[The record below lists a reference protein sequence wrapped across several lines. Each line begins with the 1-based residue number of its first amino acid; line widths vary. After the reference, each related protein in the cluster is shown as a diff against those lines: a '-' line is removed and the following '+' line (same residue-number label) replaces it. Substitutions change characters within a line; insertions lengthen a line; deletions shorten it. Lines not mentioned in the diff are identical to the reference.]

1 MVSWRAGRPVAAPGR
16 NAVHDGQVN
25 PARFRLYLDEDV
37 PVQIAAPLR
46 RAGFD
51 VLTTREA
58 GRLQAEDPD
67 QLAFA
72 AREGRVL
79 ITLNRDDFVRFTKQF
94 AAEGAPHAGVL
105 ILSRS
110 FARGDYGSMAR
121 AIDRYLRE
129 HPHGIAPYLADFVT
143 PATGR

>member
-1 MVSWRAGRPVAAPGR
+1 MRIQSGQAHHARVS
-16 NAVHDGQVN
+16 
-25 PARFRLYLDEDV
+25 PARPRLYLDEDV
-37 PVQIAAPLR
+37 PVQVAPPLR
-46 RAGFD
+46 AAGFD

-58 GRLQAEDPD
+58 GRLKAEDPD

-79 ITLNRDDFVRFTKQF
+79 ITLNLDDFVRFTKQF
-94 AAEGAPHAGVL
+94 AAEGLPHAGVL

-121 AIDRYLRE
+121 AIEAYVRN
-129 HPHGIAPYLADFVT
+129 HPFGIPPYLADFLKPT
-143 PATGR
+143 ATR

>member
-1 MVSWRAGRPVAAPGR
+1 M
-16 NAVHDGQVN
+16 N
-25 PARFRLYLDEDV
+25 PAHVRLYLDEDV
-37 PVQIAAPLR
+37 PVQIAPPLR
-46 RAGFD
+46 HAGFD

-58 GRLQAEDPD
+58 GRLRTEDPD

-72 AREGRVL
+72 ARERRVL
-79 ITLNRDDFVRFTKQF
+79 VTFNRDDFVRFTKQF

-121 AIDRYLRE
+121 AIDRYMQE
-129 HPHGIAPYLADFVT
+129 HPHGIPPYLADFVT
-143 PATGR
+143 PAMGR